1 MAVNNNGHYVKIP
14 HNWCRIDVLL
24 GSLCINVLGLAL
36 PIIILQIYDRIVP
49 NAAMETFAL
58 LMIGM
63 AIVVIA
69 DGALRILRSLIL
81 AWSGAKFEHL
91 ESVRSINQILRGD
104 TLEFESRTSGTYLE
118 KINNLEK
125 IREFFSGQ
133 AMLTLLDLPFVIV
146 FAWLIWF
153 ITGPLVLVPLT
164 LLALYSGISIYAA
177 NRMRD
182 LLQSRADLDERRQNF
197 MIETLRGIH
206 TVKSTAIEP
215 LILRRYERLQGN
227 SAESVDDISRISG
240 INQGLAA
247 ILANVATVSF
257 VGIGSLFVVTN
268 EITLGALAAGTMLT
282 GRVIQPLLRAMGLW
296 YQFQSVRIARN
307 QLDELFDMRTESA
320 YESSEVPTD
329 WGRIKLS
336 DIRFSYPN
344 VEEELLRGVS
354 LDLQPGET
362 IGITGGNGTG
372 KSTLLSI
379 IMGLFTPSAGTVQI
393 DGRDISGIPPEMLRS
408 RIGYVPQKGVIY
420 EGSILEN
427 MTLFRDG
434 EAIRNAIALAN
445 LLGLTELIAK
455 LPAGLDTPIG
465 GTAVDSLP
473 EGLRQKIII
482 VRALVTDPD
491 ILLFDDA
498 NANFDLIND
507 SRLLKVIQSFKG
519 HLSIVIVTHRPSYLK
534 ICDRCFELQ
543 NGVLVP
549 HIPFGASAPS
559 QPNTA
564 SAKLSEGVA

>member
-1 MAVNNNGHYVKIP
+1 M
-14 HNWCRIDVLL
+14 LL

-69 DGALRILRSLIL
+69 DAALRILRSLIL
-81 AWSGAKFEHL
+81 SWSGAKFEHL
-91 ESVRSINQILRGD
+91 ESVRSITQILQGD
-104 TLEFESRTSGTYLE
+104 TLEFESRSSGTYLE
-118 KINNLEK
+118 KISNLEK

-153 ITGPLVLVPLT
+153 ITGPLVLVPVT
-164 LLALYSGISIYAA
+164 LLALYSGISLYAA
-177 NRMRD
+177 NRMRH
-182 LLQSRADLDERRQNF
+182 LMQSRSDLDERRQNF

-215 LILRRYERLQGN
+215 LILRRYERLQGQ

-247 ILANVATVSF
+247 ILANVGTVSF

-307 QLDELFDMRTESA
+307 QLDELFEMKTESA
-320 YESSEVPTD
+320 YAANEVPTD
-329 WGRIKLS
+329 WGRIELS

-354 LDLQPGET
+354 LSVQPGET

-379 IMGLFTPSAGTVQI
+379 IMGLFTPSDGRVQI
-393 DGRDISGIPPEMLRS
+393 DGRDIRGIEPEMLRS

-427 MTLFRDG
+427 MTLFREG

-507 SRLLKVIQSFKG
+507 SRLLKVIKSFKG

-543 NGVLVP
+543 DGVLTTHV
-549 HIPFGASAPS
+549 PFGASAPPPQS
-559 QPNTA
+559 TA
-564 SAKLSEGVA
+564 APKVSEGLAS